1 MGIGLRPDLHPFPLW
16 WNAWMAYAAPA
27 PARSRLLDSER
38 VRDAAR
44 SVGLFLAVLAALWL
58 AWEAFRFV
66 AEATGLRLGQ
76 FEANDRT
83 MPHIHE
89 ILGQLFEPSR
99 RNGPLL
105 IEVLWD
111 AALFTAKEAAVGFA
125 LGALVGFG
133 LGVLLAQSGLLQRG
147 LLPYLIASQTI
158 PILAV
163 APMVVVWVNP
173 RLPDGLKDWGAVAVI
188 AAYLTF
194 FPVTINTMRGLTSVD
209 PRSLDLM
216 RSYASSNWSVLWKL
230 RVPAALP
237 FIFAALKI
245 AAPASIVG
253 AIIGELP
260 ASIQSGLG
268 GAILNF
274 NQYYITQ
281 PASLWAT
288 NLIAALLGIAFFLAV
303 LLAEKVVVHRAPEHV
318 A

>member
-1 MGIGLRPDLHPFPLW
+1 
-16 WNAWMAYAAPA
+16 MAYAASV
-27 PARSRLLDSER
+27 PARPPLVDSER
-38 VRDAAR
+38 MRGAAA
-44 SVGLFLAVLAALWL
+44 SVGLFVGVLVVLWGLWEGFKALG
-58 AWEAFRFV
+58 
-66 AEATGLRLGQ
+66 EATGLRLGQ

-83 MPHIHE
+83 MPHVHDIV
-89 ILGQLFEPSR
+89 GTLFEPSR

-105 IEVLWD
+105 IDVLWD
-111 AALFTAKEAAVGFA
+111 AALFTAKEAAAGFLLGALVGFA
-125 LGALVGFG
+125 LGA
-133 LGVLLAQSGLLQRG
+133 VLAHSGLLQRG
-147 LLPYLIASQTI
+147 FLPYIVASQTI

-173 RLPDGLKDWGAVAVI
+173 RLPPGLKDWGAVSVI

-194 FPVTINTMRGLTSVD
+194 FPVTINTLRGLTSAD
-209 PRSLDLM
+209 PRALELM
-216 RSYASSNWSVLWKL
+216 QSYAAGSWEVLWKL
-230 RVPAALP
+230 RFPAALP

-245 AAPASIVG
+245 AAPASVVG

-274 NQYYITQ
+274 NQYYVTA
-281 PASLWAT
+281 PERLWAT

-303 LLAEKVVVHRAPEHV
+303 LLAERLVVRRAPEHV